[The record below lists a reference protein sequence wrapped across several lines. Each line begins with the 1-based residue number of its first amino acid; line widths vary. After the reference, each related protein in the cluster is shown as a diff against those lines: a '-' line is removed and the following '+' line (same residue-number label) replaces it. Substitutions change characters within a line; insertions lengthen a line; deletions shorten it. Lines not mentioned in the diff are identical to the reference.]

1 MDSPKGPQVALGKLQ
16 SLPRWSFFLL
26 YNHSCS
32 SVFVCR
38 VNAMQTR
45 TFVISKTAQTKYH
58 GFNLVQTNM
67 FFVESNLCGQT
78 NLESN
83 LRRYCYGVKIALIF
97 CLCSQSCAD
106 NFLCGVKVAHGKCGV
121 KTVQTIN
128 ACCGIKTVQAF
139 FWRHQSCADKNLLEK
154 SKLCRHFFVWRPS
167 YADKKFVM
175 EPNLRRQTLFVE
187 SKLCIQQFVWSQN
200 GAGNKMWSQN
210 CAGILLVVSKLCR

>member
-1 MDSPKGPQVALGKLQ
+1 
-16 SLPRWSFFLL
+16 
-26 YNHSCS
+26 
-32 SVFVCR
+32 
-38 VNAMQTR
+38 MQTR

-83 LRRYCYGVKIALIF
+83 LRRYCYGVKIALIC

-139 FWRHQSCADKNLLEK
+139 FCVASE
-154 SKLCRHFFVWRPS
+154 LCRQKICYGVKPAQTNIICRVKAVHTTVCLESER
-167 YADKKFVM
+167 
-175 EPNLRRQTLFVE
+175 RRQQNVE
-187 SKLCIQQFVWSQN
+187 SKLCRYFVGGVKTVQ
-200 GAGNKMWSQN
+200 
-210 CAGILLVVSKLCR
+210 IIFL